1 MSYAWPSLLL
11 PSLDFSFSLHQFLW
25 YFLLP
30 SFPLPPILIN
40 HTIFYYGEN
49 GFKWFSSK
57 PSPCCCYSVTFKLQI
72 WAWLLQSPACFDPA
86 YLTNP
91 ICYLS
96 FSVILFQA
104 LVCSLKGFT
113 QSSVRW
119 ECFLH
124 SNIPQFI
131 STHYPKTSFQM
142 LLPQRNLWDFRLGF
156 CYHSILY
163 FPPIALTSIINKII
177 M

>member
-40 HTIFYYGEN
+40 HTIFCYGEN

-86 YLTNP
+86 YLTNT
-91 ICYLS
+91 ICSLS

-119 ECFLH
+119 ECFLPLKHTPVYFH
-124 SNIPQFI
+124 SLSLDLFSNA
-131 STHYPKTSFQM
+131 TSSKKS
-142 LLPQRNLWDFRLGF
+142 LGF
-156 CYHSILY
+156 QVRFLLSQHPVLPSYSTY
-163 FPPIALTSIINKII
+163 KYN
-177 M
+177 